1 MSSKITCPKCGRES
15 TYLTVKKKEAEGK
28 DVVEMSWHC
37 TSCGYHWGTEFY
49 AIPKIEKPAEI
60 TARAEKY
67 AEKWMKV
74 QDVITQAQKQI
85 EKIVEEVCKMVEED
99 LSPTLDA
106 LKPHLK
112 FTYVI
117 QPKLGNGDILSC
129 TPTLIIDA
137 PYETYRAVQIAI
149 ISLYPDICSEAR
161 LTVERKPPTLLP

>member
-1 MSSKITCPKCGRES
+1 MVVDVSSKITCPKCGREEDFV
-15 TYLTVKKKEAEGK
+15 TVKRRE
-28 DVVEMSWHC
+28 DVVELSWYC
-37 TSCGYHWGTEFY
+37 PNCRYDWG
-49 AIPKIEKPAEI
+49 IELPTRAKVDV
-60 TARAEKY
+60 TAQIEKY

-74 QDVITQAQKQI
+74 QDVIAQAQKQI

-99 LSPTLDA
+99 LSPTLEA
-106 LKPHLK
+106 LRQHLK

-137 PYETYRAVQIAI
+137 PYETYQIVQKIL

>member
-1 MSSKITCPKCGRES
+1 MSSRITCPKCGKEDA
-15 TYLTVKKKEAEGK
+15 YPLVKKKEAERTE
-28 DVVEMSWHC
+28 VVRLSWHC
-37 TSCGYHWGTEFY
+37 PSCGHEWGTELY
-49 AIPKIEKPAEI
+49 VVPKIEKPAEI

-137 PYETYRAVQIAI
+137 PYETYQIVQKIL
-149 ISLYPDICSEAR
+149 ISLHLDVCGEAR